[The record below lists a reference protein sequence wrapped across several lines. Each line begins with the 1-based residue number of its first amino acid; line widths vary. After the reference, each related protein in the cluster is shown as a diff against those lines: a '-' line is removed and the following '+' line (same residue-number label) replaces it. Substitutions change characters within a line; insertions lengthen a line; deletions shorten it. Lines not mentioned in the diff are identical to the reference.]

1 MTVDTIIALLT
12 FVAFF
17 VSWASFYPAL
27 RFAQKHDIV
36 DLPNYRK
43 LQRVPVPVLGG
54 IPVALGVFVPLCIA
68 AFFFQLDALWYALI
82 VMLALS
88 VIGVLDDVFDI
99 DAWMRFSIEMF
110 LVWFLLWQTDMM
122 IMDLHGLF
130 DVHEVSPYVGLP
142 LSLFAGVGIINAINM
157 IDGVDGYSSG
167 YGIMANIFFAVVFFY
182 IGDEV
187 LGLFSLIA
195 AASLLPFFVHNVFGS
210 KSKMYIGDGGAL
222 LIGMVMVWDV
232 FALLA
237 PSASTAVL
245 EQNGI
250 CLVAMVLAVLCIPI
264 FDTLRVM
271 VTRICMGRLPF
282 SPDRIHLHHIFIRL
296 GFSHVGTSICIIL
309 LNVLIV
315 LIWYLCSGF
324 SYTVQFIVV
333 CTLGFLFTC
342 GIYYLMEYAH
352 KRHTG
357 AIYHA
362 IRKVA
367 RWTHL
372 EQLALWKSLERIVDY
387 RCKEAAPQP

>member
-1 MTVDTIIALLT
+1 M
-12 FVAFF
+12 AFF
-17 VSWASFYPAL
+17 VSWVMFYPAL

-43 LQRVPVPVLGG
+43 LQRRPVPVLGG
-54 IPVALGVFVPLCIA
+54 IPVALGVFVPLGIA
-68 AFFFQLDALWYALI
+68 AFFFQLDALWYALV
-82 VMLALS
+82 VMFALS
-88 VIGVLDDVFDI
+88 VIGVLDDIYDI
-99 DAWMRFSIEMF
+99 DAWMRFCIEMF

-130 DVHEVSPYVGLP
+130 GIHELSPYVGLP

-167 YGIMANIFFAVVFFY
+167 YGILANIFFATVFFL
-182 IGDEV
+182 IGEDV

-237 PSASTAVL
+237 PSSSAAKI
-245 EQNGI
+245 EENGV
-250 CLVAMVLAVLCIPI
+250 CLVAMVLAALCIPV

-271 VTRICMGRLPF
+271 FTRICMGRLPF

-296 GFSHVGTSICIIL
+296 GFSHVGTSLCIIL
-309 LNVLIV
+309 LNMLVV

-324 SYTVQFIVV
+324 SFTVQFVVV
-333 CTLGFLFTC
+333 CVLGVLFTC
-342 GIYYLMEYAH
+342 GVYYLMDFADKKQDGLLYRSISAL
-352 KRHTG
+352 
-357 AIYHA
+357 
-362 IRKVA
+362 A
-367 RWTHL
+367 RWTHF
-372 EQLALWKSLERIVDY
+372 EKLAFWKTLERIVDC
-387 RCKEAAPQP
+387 RCKEPAYQP

>member
-1 MTVDTIIALLT
+1 MTIETVIAILT

-17 VSWASFYPAL
+17 VSWVAFYPAL

-43 LQRVPVPVLGG
+43 LQRRPVPVLGG
-54 IPVALGVFVPLCIA
+54 IPVALGVFVPLGIA

-82 VMLALS
+82 VMFALS

-130 DVHEVSPYVGLP
+130 GIHELSPYVGLP

-167 YGIMANIFFAVVFFY
+167 YGIMANIFFATVFFY
-182 IGDEV
+182 IGDDI

-210 KSKMYIGDGGAL
+210 RSKMYIGDGGAL

-237 PSASTAVL
+237 PSSSTSVL

-250 CLVAMVLAVLCIPI
+250 CLVAMVLAALCIPV

-271 VTRICMGRLPF
+271 VTRIYMGRLPF

-309 LNVLIV
+309 LNMLIV

-324 SYTVQFIVV
+324 SYTVQFVVV
-333 CTLGFLFTC
+333 CALGLLFTW
-342 GIYYLMEYAH
+342 GIYYLMDFAK
-352 KRHTG
+352 KRRTG
-357 AIYHA
+357 LIYRA
-362 IRKVA
+362 IRWVA
-367 RWTHL
+367 KWTHF
-372 EQLALWKSLERIVDY
+372 EKLAIWKTLQRMVDY
-387 RCKEAAPQP
+387 RCPEAPYQA